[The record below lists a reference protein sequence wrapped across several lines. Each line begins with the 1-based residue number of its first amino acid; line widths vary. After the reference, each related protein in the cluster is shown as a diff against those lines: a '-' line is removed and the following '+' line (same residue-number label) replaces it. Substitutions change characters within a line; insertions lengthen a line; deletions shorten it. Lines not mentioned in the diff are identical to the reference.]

1 MHTASFGSCTPLEK
15 FLAPLLISSAGDV
28 PRSLP
33 YESGDSSGY
42 ISVFGCDVDLITGII
57 KKLKAAQKV
66 MARALLRV
74 SGTFYCCIIF

>member
-15 FLAPLLISSAGDV
+15 FLAPLLISSAGNV
-28 PRSLP
+28 P
-33 YESGDSSGY
+33 YEFGDSSGY
-42 ISVFGCDVDLITGII
+42 ISVFGCGVDLITGLI